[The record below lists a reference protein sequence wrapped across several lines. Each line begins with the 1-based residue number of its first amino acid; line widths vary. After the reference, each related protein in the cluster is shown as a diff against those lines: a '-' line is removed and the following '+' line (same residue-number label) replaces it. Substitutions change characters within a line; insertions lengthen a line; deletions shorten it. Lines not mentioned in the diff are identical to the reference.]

1 MNMKTTYF
9 TLFLVVSFSGM
20 SYSQNNV
27 ATVKAT
33 DLTRNTLV
41 QQLSAEG
48 NNTTQLADTVS
59 IEEMNQS
66 QVQYFEVKNHRK
78 NSTAERTIEQI
89 NIDIFNVK
97 AKIDA
102 VNSDK
107 KARNEAIAS
116 GWFDWANARLIELEI
131 EKKQLENK

>member
-9 TLFLVVSFSGM
+9 TLFLVVSFSGI

-33 DLTRNTLV
+33 DLTRNTRV

-48 NNTTQLADTVS
+48 NNTTQLVDTVS
-59 IEEMNQS
+59 IEEMNQG
-66 QVQYFEVKNHRK
+66 QVQYFEVKNYRK
-78 NSTAERTIEQI
+78 SQTDVRTIEQV
-89 NIDIFNVK
+89 NTDIFNVK

-102 VNSDK
+102 VNSDE
-107 KARNEAIAS
+107 KARNEAMAS
-116 GWFDWANARLIELEI
+116 GWFDRAYLRLSELEI
-131 EKKQLENK
+131 EKQHLENK